1 MLKDGKPPRSFTLSR
16 PQLVAVTLTGVETT
30 AALWLLIES
39 FPVFTLCGKV
49 WFRLWK
55 NVQRIRKEG
64 KRKWQM
70 FCYLLLELSLL
81 FLSSL
86 VVHASGNKYFARGEI
101 TTHNFVFQ
109 HRLKRYYSHA
119 TCSTSAAKLFSA
131 PFFNAR
137 RKMGKLDLRTGD
149 RRGQSVQLCKTQM
162 SLSPL
167 NGHNCNFR
175 LFHISPTHP
184 SLCLFFC

>member
-1 MLKDGKPPRSFTLSR
+1 MLKNGKPPRSFTLSR
-16 PQLVAVTLTGVETT
+16 PQLVAVTLTGVEMT

-39 FPVFTLCGKV
+39 FPVFTLCEKV

-55 NVQRIRKEG
+55 NVQKMRTREKE
-64 KRKWQM
+64 M
-70 FCYLLLELSLL
+70 ANVLLLAPWVI
-81 FLSSL
+81 SL
-86 VVHASGNKYFARGEI
+86 VLEFSRGTCIRQQILCQRGNYH
-101 TTHNFVFQ
+101 THNFILQ

-137 RKMGKLDLRTGD
+137 RKMRKLDLSTGD

-167 NGHNCNFR
+167 SGHKCNFR